1 PKATVRELV
10 TLTRDPDTGDHRVT
24 DGDEYLGRIARQI
37 TATGRRGR
45 WQAFDPHNT
54 VLRAGPWGTVDEA
67 LTGLLTH
74 HLDLPVGDPE

>member
-1 PKATVRELV
+1 MRELV

-24 DGDEYLGRIARQI
+24 GGDEYLGRIARQI

-45 WQAFDPHNT
+45 WQALDPDNT
-54 VLRAGPWGTVDEA
+54 VLPAGPWNTVDQA

-74 HLDLPVGDPE
+74 HLEQPGVDPE